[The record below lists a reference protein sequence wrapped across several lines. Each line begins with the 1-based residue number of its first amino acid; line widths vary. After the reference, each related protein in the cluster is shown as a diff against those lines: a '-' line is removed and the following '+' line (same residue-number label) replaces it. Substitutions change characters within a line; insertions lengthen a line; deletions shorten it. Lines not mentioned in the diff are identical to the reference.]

1 MTHKINPDAPTKIE
15 GSAVQE
21 VDRRDFVKAAAA
33 VGATG
38 SIAGLAMPVWGAAPA
53 GDRLK
58 VGLVGCGGRGTGAA
72 NQAINADPGVMLW
85 AMGDVYEDRLKN
97 SYNGLKNQHGT
108 RVMVDQERQF
118 VGFDAIDK
126 VLESGVDVVILAT
139 PPGFRPDHLEKA
151 VTAKKHVFC
160 EKPMAT
166 DMPGLRRVME
176 SAKKAKSQGTQ
187 LMSGFCWR
195 YSMPERAMYGEI
207 NDGALGEIESIHS
220 TYHTGPLGTRART
233 PEMTDM
239 DFELRN
245 WQHQNWLSGD
255 IIVEQAVHSVD
266 KMNWA
271 MGNKPPVKATALAGR
286 GLREGAERGDIF
298 DHFAVIYEWENG
310 ARGFLTCRQVPNCSN
325 DNTDWIAGS
334 KGIGFVNGWAP
345 RQSNLKFNDGAT
357 SFRFKGATPSMYQTE
372 HNELFKA
379 IRDGELINDGDWMT
393 QSVAMGLMGR
403 EAGYS
408 GRTITW
414 DEIMNSQ
421 KEIVPADP
429 KFGPRPPIVIPQPG
443 VYKFS

>member
-1 MTHKINPDAPTKIE
+1 MTNTNSDDQITTQ
-15 GSAVQE
+15 GSAAGGVA
-21 VDRRDFVKAAAA
+21 RRDFVKVAAA
-33 VGATG
+33 VGATS
-38 SIAGLAMPVWGAAPA
+38 SIAGLAMPVWGATPA

-97 SYNGLKNQHGT
+97 SYNGLKNEHGT

-176 SAKKAKSQGTQ
+176 TAKKAKSQGTQ

-220 TYHTGPLGTRART
+220 TYHTGPLGTLART

-239 DFELRN
+239 DFQLRN

-255 IIVEQAVHSVD
+255 IIAEQAVHSID

-286 GLREGAERGDIF
+286 GLREGPERGDIF
-298 DHFAVIYEWENG
+298 DHFAVIYEWDNG
-310 ARGFLTCRQVPNCSN
+310 ARGFLTCRQVANCSN

-334 KGIGFVNGWAP
+334 KGIGYVNGWAP

-357 SFRFKGATPSMYQTE
+357 TFRFKGETPNMYQTE

-379 IRDGELINDGDWMT
+379 IRDGELVNDGDWMT
-393 QSVAMGLMGR
+393 QSVAMALLGR

-414 DEIMNSQ
+414 EEIMNSQ
-421 KEIVPADP
+421 NEIVPADP

>member
-1 MTHKINPDAPTKIE
+1 MTKMNPDTPTKTK
-15 GSAVQE
+15 GSAAE
-21 VDRRDFVKAAAA
+21 GVDRRDFVKTAAA
-33 VGATG
+33 VGAAG

-58 VGLVGCGGRGTGAA
+58 VGLIGCGGRGTGAA

-85 AMGDVYEDRLKN
+85 SMGDVYEDRLKN

-151 VTAKKHVFC
+151 VAAKKHVFC

-166 DMPGLRRVME
+166 DMPGLRRVMA
-176 SAKKAKSQGTQ
+176 SAKKAKGQGTQ

-195 YSMPERAMYGEI
+195 YSLPERAMYGEI

-239 DFELRN
+239 DFQLRN

-286 GLREGAERGDIF
+286 GLREGPERGDIF

-310 ARGFLTCRQVPNCSN
+310 ARGFLTCRQVANCSN

-334 KGIGFVNGWAP
+334 KGIGYVNGWAP

-357 SFRFKGATPSMYQTE
+357 TFRYKGDTPSMYQNE

-421 KEIVPADP
+421 KEIVPTDP
-429 KFGPRPPIVIPQPG
+429 KFGPRPAIVIPQPG

>member
-1 MTHKINPDAPTKIE
+1 MTKMNPHTPTKTK
-15 GSAVQE
+15 GSATQG
-21 VDRRDFVKAAAA
+21 VDRRDFVKTAAA
-33 VGATG
+33 VGAAG

-58 VGLVGCGGRGTGAA
+58 VGLIGCGGRGTGAA

-85 AMGDVYEDRLKN
+85 SMGDVYEDRLKN

-151 VTAKKHVFC
+151 VAAKKHVFC

-166 DMPGLRRVME
+166 DMPGLRRVMA
-176 SAKKAKSQGTQ
+176 SAKKAKGQGTQ

-195 YSMPERAMYGEI
+195 YSLPERAMYGEI

-239 DFELRN
+239 DFQLRN

-286 GLREGAERGDIF
+286 GLREGPERGDIF

-310 ARGFLTCRQVPNCSN
+310 ARGFLTCRQVANCSN

-334 KGIGFVNGWAP
+334 KGIGYVNGWAP

-357 SFRFKGATPSMYQTE
+357 TFRYKGDTPSMYQNE

-421 KEIVPADP
+421 KEIVPTDP
-429 KFGPRPPIVIPQPG
+429 KFGPRPAIVIPQPG

>member
-15 GSAVQE
+15 GSAVQG

-126 VLESGVDVVILAT
+126 VLETGVDVVILST

-151 VTAKKHVFC
+151 VAAKKHVFC

>member
-1 MTHKINPDAPTKIE
+1 
-15 GSAVQE
+15 
-21 VDRRDFVKAAAA
+21 
-33 VGATG
+33 
-38 SIAGLAMPVWGAAPA
+38 
-53 GDRLK
+53 
-58 VGLVGCGGRGTGAA
+58 
-72 NQAINADPGVMLW
+72 
-85 AMGDVYEDRLKN
+85 
-97 SYNGLKNQHGT
+97 
-108 RVMVDQERQF
+108 
-118 VGFDAIDK
+118 
-126 VLESGVDVVILAT
+126 
-139 PPGFRPDHLEKA
+139 
-151 VTAKKHVFC
+151 
-160 EKPMAT
+160 MAT
-166 DMPGLRRVME
+166 DMPGLRRVMA
-176 SAKKAKSQGTQ
+176 SAKKAKGQGTQ

-195 YSMPERAMYGEI
+195 YSLPERAMYGEI

-239 DFELRN
+239 DFQLRN

-286 GLREGAERGDIF
+286 GLREGPERGDIF

-310 ARGFLTCRQVPNCSN
+310 ARGFLTCRQVANCSN

-334 KGIGFVNGWAP
+334 KGIGYVNGWAP

-357 SFRFKGATPSMYQTE
+357 TFRYKGDTPSMYQNE

-421 KEIVPADP
+421 KEIVPTDP
-429 KFGPRPPIVIPQPG
+429 KFGPRPAIVIPQPG

>member
-15 GSAVQE
+15 NAAVQG

-126 VLESGVDVVILAT
+126 VLESDVDVIILAT
-139 PPGFRPDHLEKA
+139 PPGFRPDHLEKS
-151 VTAKKHVFC
+151 VSAKKHVFC

-207 NDGALGEIESIHS
+207 NDGALGEIESVHS

-255 IIVEQAVHSVD
+255 IIVEQAVHCVD

-357 SFRFKGATPSMYQTE
+357 AFRFKGATPSMYQTE

>member
-1 MTHKINPDAPTKIE
+1 MTNTNSDDQITTQ
-15 GSAVQE
+15 GSAAGGVA
-21 VDRRDFVKAAAA
+21 RRDFVKVAAA
-33 VGATG
+33 VGATS
-38 SIAGLAMPVWGAAPA
+38 SIAGLAMPVWGATPA

-97 SYNGLKNQHGT
+97 SYNGLKNEHGT

-176 SAKKAKSQGTQ
+176 TAKKAKSQGTQ

-220 TYHTGPLGTRART
+220 TYHTGPLGTLART

-239 DFELRN
+239 DFQLRN

-255 IIVEQAVHSVD
+255 IIAEQAVHSID

-271 MGNKPPVKATALAGR
+271 MGNKPPVNATALAGR
-286 GLREGAERGDIF
+286 GLREGPERGDIF
-298 DHFAVIYEWENG
+298 DHFAVIYEWDNG
-310 ARGFLTCRQVPNCSN
+310 ARGFLTCRQVANCSN

-334 KGIGFVNGWAP
+334 KGIGYVNGWAP

-357 SFRFKGATPSMYQTE
+357 TFRFKGETPNMYQTE

-379 IRDGELINDGDWMT
+379 IRDGELVNDGDWMT
-393 QSVAMGLMGR
+393 QSVAMALLGR

-414 DEIMNSQ
+414 EEIMNSQ
-421 KEIVPADP
+421 NEIVPADP

>member
-1 MTHKINPDAPTKIE
+1 
-15 GSAVQE
+15 
-21 VDRRDFVKAAAA
+21 
-33 VGATG
+33 
-38 SIAGLAMPVWGAAPA
+38 
-53 GDRLK
+53 
-58 VGLVGCGGRGTGAA
+58 
-72 NQAINADPGVMLW
+72 
-85 AMGDVYEDRLKN
+85 
-97 SYNGLKNQHGT
+97 
-108 RVMVDQERQF
+108 
-118 VGFDAIDK
+118 
-126 VLESGVDVVILAT
+126 
-139 PPGFRPDHLEKA
+139 
-151 VTAKKHVFC
+151 
-160 EKPMAT
+160 MAT

>member
-1 MTHKINPDAPTKIE
+1 
-15 GSAVQE
+15 
-21 VDRRDFVKAAAA
+21 
-33 VGATG
+33 
-38 SIAGLAMPVWGAAPA
+38 
-53 GDRLK
+53 
-58 VGLVGCGGRGTGAA
+58 
-72 NQAINADPGVMLW
+72 
-85 AMGDVYEDRLKN
+85 
-97 SYNGLKNQHGT
+97 
-108 RVMVDQERQF
+108 MVDQERQF

-151 VTAKKHVFC
+151 VAAKKHVFC

-176 SAKKAKSQGTQ
+176 SAKKAKGQGTQ

-195 YSMPERAMYGEI
+195 YSLPERAMYGEI

-239 DFELRN
+239 DFQLRN

-286 GLREGAERGDIF
+286 GLREGPERGDIF

-310 ARGFLTCRQVPNCSN
+310 ARGFLTCRQVANCSN

-334 KGIGFVNGWAP
+334 KGIGYVNGWAP

-357 SFRFKGATPSMYQTE
+357 TFRYKGETPSMYQNE

-421 KEIVPADP
+421 KEIVPTDP
-429 KFGPRPPIVIPQPG
+429 KFGPRPAIVIPQPG

>member
-15 GSAVQE
+15 GSAVQG

>member
-15 GSAVQE
+15 NAAVQG

-126 VLESGVDVVILAT
+126 VLESDVDVVILAT
-139 PPGFRPDHLEKA
+139 PPGFRPDHLEKS
-151 VTAKKHVFC
+151 VSAKKHVFC

-207 NDGALGEIESIHS
+207 NDGALGEIESVHS

-357 SFRFKGATPSMYQTE
+357 AFRFKGATPSMYQTE

>member
-1 MTHKINPDAPTKIE
+1 MNPHIPTKTK
-15 GSAVQE
+15 GSATQG
-21 VDRRDFVKAAAA
+21 VDRRDFVKTAAA
-33 VGATG
+33 VGAAG

-58 VGLVGCGGRGTGAA
+58 VGLIGCGGRGTGAA

-85 AMGDVYEDRLKN
+85 SMGDVYEDRLKN

-151 VTAKKHVFC
+151 VAAKKHVFC

-176 SAKKAKSQGTQ
+176 SAKKAKGQGTQ

-195 YSMPERAMYGEI
+195 YSLPERAMYGEI

-239 DFELRN
+239 DFQLRN

-286 GLREGAERGDIF
+286 GLREGPERGDIF

-310 ARGFLTCRQVPNCSN
+310 ARGFLTCRQVANCSN

-334 KGIGFVNGWAP
+334 KGIGYVNGWAP

-357 SFRFKGATPSMYQTE
+357 TFRYKGETPSMYQNE

-421 KEIVPADP
+421 KEIVPTDP
-429 KFGPRPPIVIPQPG
+429 KFGPRPAIVIPQPG

>member
-15 GSAVQE
+15 NAAVQG

-126 VLESGVDVVILAT
+126 VLESDVDVIILAT
-139 PPGFRPDHLEKA
+139 PPGFRPDHLEKS
-151 VTAKKHVFC
+151 VSAKKHVFC

-207 NDGALGEIESIHS
+207 NDGALGEIESVHS

-357 SFRFKGATPSMYQTE
+357 AFRFKGATPSMYQTE

-421 KEIVPADP
+421 KETVPADP

>member
-1 MTHKINPDAPTKIE
+1 MTNTNSDDQITTQ
-15 GSAVQE
+15 GSAGGGVA
-21 VDRRDFVKAAAA
+21 RRDFVKVAAA
-33 VGATG
+33 VGATS
-38 SIAGLAMPVWGAAPA
+38 SIAGLAMPVWGATPA

-97 SYNGLKNQHGT
+97 SYNGLKNEHGT

-118 VGFDAIDK
+118 VGFEAIDK

-176 SAKKAKSQGTQ
+176 TAKKAKSQGTQ

-220 TYHTGPLGTRART
+220 TYHTGPLGTLART

-239 DFELRN
+239 DFQLRN

-255 IIVEQAVHSVD
+255 IIAEQAVHSID

-286 GLREGAERGDIF
+286 GLREGPERGDIF
-298 DHFAVIYEWENG
+298 DHFAVIYEWDNG
-310 ARGFLTCRQVPNCSN
+310 ARGFLTCRQVANCSN

-334 KGIGFVNGWAP
+334 KGIGYVNGWAP

-357 SFRFKGATPSMYQTE
+357 TFRFKGETPNMYQTE

-379 IRDGELINDGDWMT
+379 IRDGELVNDGDWMT
-393 QSVAMGLMGR
+393 QSVAMALLGR

-414 DEIMNSQ
+414 EEIMNSQ
-421 KEIVPADP
+421 NEIVPADP

>member
-1 MTHKINPDAPTKIE
+1 MTHKMNPDAPTKIE
-15 GSAVQE
+15 NAAAQG

-126 VLESGVDVVILAT
+126 VLESDVDVVILAT
-139 PPGFRPDHLEKA
+139 PPGFRPDHLEKS
-151 VTAKKHVFC
+151 VSAKKHVFC

-255 IIVEQAVHSVD
+255 IIVEQAVHCVD

>member
-1 MTHKINPDAPTKIE
+1 MTKMNPDTPTKTK
-15 GSAVQE
+15 GSAAE
-21 VDRRDFVKAAAA
+21 GVDRRDFVKTAAA
-33 VGATG
+33 VGAAG

-58 VGLVGCGGRGTGAA
+58 VGLIGCGGRGTGAA

-85 AMGDVYEDRLKN
+85 SMGDVYEDRLKN

-151 VTAKKHVFC
+151 VAAKKHVFC

-176 SAKKAKSQGTQ
+176 SAKKAKGQGTQ

-195 YSMPERAMYGEI
+195 YSLPERAMYGEI

-239 DFELRN
+239 DFQLRN

-286 GLREGAERGDIF
+286 GLREGPERGDIF

-310 ARGFLTCRQVPNCSN
+310 ARGFLTCRQVANCSN

-334 KGIGFVNGWAP
+334 KGIGYVNGWAP

-357 SFRFKGATPSMYQTE
+357 TFRYKGETPSMYQNE

-421 KEIVPADP
+421 KEIVPTDP
-429 KFGPRPPIVIPQPG
+429 KFGPRPAIVIPQPG

>member
-15 GSAVQE
+15 GSAVQG
-21 VDRRDFVKAAAA
+21 VDRRNFVKAAAA

-126 VLESGVDVVILAT
+126 VLETGVDVVILST

-151 VTAKKHVFC
+151 VAAKKHVFC

-429 KFGPRPPIVIPQPG
+429 QFGPRPPIVIPQPG

>member
-1 MTHKINPDAPTKIE
+1 MTKKNPDASTKTD
-15 GSAVQE
+15 GSAAQE

-139 PPGFRPDHLEKA
+139 PPGFRPDHLEKSVA
-151 VTAKKHVFC
+151 AKKHVFC

-166 DMPGLRRVME
+166 DMPGLRRVMDT
-176 SAKKAKSQGTQ
+176 AKKAKSQGTQ

-271 MGNKPPVKATALAGR
+271 MGNRPPAKCTALAGR

-298 DHFAVIYEWENG
+298 DHFAVIYEWDNG

-334 KGIGFVNGWAP
+334 KGIGYVNGWAP

-357 SFRFKGATPSMYQTE
+357 TFRFKGATPNMYQTE

-393 QSVAMGLMGR
+393 QSVAMGIMGR

>member
-1 MTHKINPDAPTKIE
+1 
-15 GSAVQE
+15 
-21 VDRRDFVKAAAA
+21 
-33 VGATG
+33 
-38 SIAGLAMPVWGAAPA
+38 MPVWGAAPA

-58 VGLVGCGGRGTGAA
+58 VGLIGCGGRGTGAA

-85 AMGDVYEDRLKN
+85 SMGDVYEDRLKN

-151 VTAKKHVFC
+151 VAAKKHVFC

-176 SAKKAKSQGTQ
+176 SAKKAKGQGTQ

-195 YSMPERAMYGEI
+195 YSLPERAMYGEI

-239 DFELRN
+239 DFQLRN

-286 GLREGAERGDIF
+286 GLREGPERGDIF

-310 ARGFLTCRQVPNCSN
+310 ARGFLTCRQVANCSN

-334 KGIGFVNGWAP
+334 KGIGYVNGWAP

-357 SFRFKGATPSMYQTE
+357 TFRYKGETPSMYQNE

-421 KEIVPADP
+421 KEIVPTDP
-429 KFGPRPPIVIPQPG
+429 KFGPRPAIVIPQPG

>member
-1 MTHKINPDAPTKIE
+1 MTKMNPDTPTKTK
-15 GSAVQE
+15 GSAAQG
-21 VDRRDFVKAAAA
+21 VDRRDFVKTAAA
-33 VGATG
+33 VGAAG

-58 VGLVGCGGRGTGAA
+58 VGLIGCGGRGTGAA

-85 AMGDVYEDRLKN
+85 SMGDVYEDRLKN

-151 VTAKKHVFC
+151 VAAKKHVFC

-166 DMPGLRRVME
+166 DMPGLRRVMA
-176 SAKKAKSQGTQ
+176 SAKKAKGQGTQ

-195 YSMPERAMYGEI
+195 YSLPERAMYGEI

-239 DFELRN
+239 DFQLRN

-286 GLREGAERGDIF
+286 GLREGPERGDIF

-310 ARGFLTCRQVPNCSN
+310 ARGFLTCRQVANCSN

-334 KGIGFVNGWAP
+334 KGIGYVNGWAP

-357 SFRFKGATPSMYQTE
+357 TFRYKGDTPSMYQNE

-421 KEIVPADP
+421 KEIVPTDP
-429 KFGPRPPIVIPQPG
+429 KFGPRPAIVIPQPG

>member
-1 MTHKINPDAPTKIE
+1 MTNTNSDDQITTQ
-15 GSAVQE
+15 GSAAGGVA
-21 VDRRDFVKAAAA
+21 RRDFVKVAAA
-33 VGATG
+33 VGATS
-38 SIAGLAMPVWGAAPA
+38 SIAGLAMPVWGATPA

-97 SYNGLKNQHGT
+97 SYNGLKNEHGT

-118 VGFDAIDK
+118 VGFEAIDK

-176 SAKKAKSQGTQ
+176 TAKKAKSQGTQ

-220 TYHTGPLGTRART
+220 TYHTGPLGTLART

-239 DFELRN
+239 DFQLRN

-255 IIVEQAVHSVD
+255 IIAEQAVHSID

-286 GLREGAERGDIF
+286 GLREGPERGDIF
-298 DHFAVIYEWENG
+298 DHFAVIYEWDNG
-310 ARGFLTCRQVPNCSN
+310 ARGFLTCRQVANCSN

-334 KGIGFVNGWAP
+334 KGIGYVNGWAP

-357 SFRFKGATPSMYQTE
+357 TFRFKGETPNMYQTE

-379 IRDGELINDGDWMT
+379 IRDGELVNDGDWMT
-393 QSVAMGLMGR
+393 QSVAMALLGR

-414 DEIMNSQ
+414 EEIMNSQ
-421 KEIVPADP
+421 NEIVPADP

>member
-1 MTHKINPDAPTKIE
+1 MTKMNPHIPTKTK
-15 GSAVQE
+15 GSATQG
-21 VDRRDFVKAAAA
+21 VDRRDFVKTAAA
-33 VGATG
+33 VGAAG

-58 VGLVGCGGRGTGAA
+58 VGLIGCGGRGTGAA

-85 AMGDVYEDRLKN
+85 SMGDVYEDRLKN

-151 VTAKKHVFC
+151 VAAKKHVFC

-176 SAKKAKSQGTQ
+176 SAKKAKGQGTQ

-195 YSMPERAMYGEI
+195 YSLPERAMYGEI

-239 DFELRN
+239 DFQLRN

-286 GLREGAERGDIF
+286 GLREGPERGDIF

-310 ARGFLTCRQVPNCSN
+310 ARGFLTCRQVANCSN

-334 KGIGFVNGWAP
+334 KGIGYVNGWAP

-357 SFRFKGATPSMYQTE
+357 TFRYKGDTPSMYQNE

-421 KEIVPADP
+421 KEIVPTDP
-429 KFGPRPPIVIPQPG
+429 KFGPRPAIVIPQPG

>member
-1 MTHKINPDAPTKIE
+1 
-15 GSAVQE
+15 
-21 VDRRDFVKAAAA
+21 
-33 VGATG
+33 
-38 SIAGLAMPVWGAAPA
+38 
-53 GDRLK
+53 
-58 VGLVGCGGRGTGAA
+58 
-72 NQAINADPGVMLW
+72 MLW

-118 VGFDAIDK
+118 VGLRRDRQGAGEWRGRGDPGDAAR
-126 VLESGVDVVILAT
+126 LPARPSRESRS
-139 PPGFRPDHLEKA
+139 P
-151 VTAKKHVFC
+151 AKKHVFC

-176 SAKKAKSQGTQ
+176 SAKKAKGQGTQ

-195 YSMPERAMYGEI
+195 YAMPERAMYGEI
-207 NDGALGEIESIHS
+207 NDGALGEIESVHS
-220 TYHTGPLGTRART
+220 TYHTGPLGNPGANAR
-233 PEMTDM
+233 D
-239 DFELRN
+239 DR
-245 WQHQNWLSGD
+245 H
-255 IIVEQAVHSVD
+255 
-266 KMNWA
+266 
-271 MGNKPPVKATALAGR
+271 
-286 GLREGAERGDIF
+286 GLRVAELAAPELAVRRHHRRAGGAQRRQDELGDGQPVRRSKCNGAGGAWASGRCRAWRHLRSLRGDLRVGERRSRLPDLPPGAQLLQRQHRLDRGEQGHRLRERMGAE
-298 DHFAVIYEWENG
+298 AVES
-310 ARGFLTCRQVPNCSN
+310 QVQRRRH
-325 DNTDWIAGS
+325 D
-334 KGIGFVNGWAP
+334 
-345 RQSNLKFNDGAT
+345 

-421 KEIVPADP
+421 NEIVPADP

>member
-15 GSAVQE
+15 GSAVQG
-21 VDRRDFVKAAAA
+21 VDRRNFVKAAAA

-126 VLESGVDVVILAT
+126 VLETGVDVVILST

-151 VTAKKHVFC
+151 VAAKKHVFC

-255 IIVEQAVHSVD
+255 IIVELLGKGRHVNPAPRIRRDRIDRKSAHGRCSRICS
-266 KMNWA
+266 
-271 MGNKPPVKATALAGR
+271 MGRIWHQDAP
-286 GLREGAERGDIF
+286 
-298 DHFAVIYEWENG
+298 
-310 ARGFLTCRQVPNCSN
+310 ARGRPAFPIIQRRADRHHTTQLSMRSR
-325 DNTDWIAGS
+325 ARRHR
-334 KGIGFVNGWAP
+334 NGRHP
-345 RQSNLKFNDGAT
+345 GQLLQPVG
-357 SFRFKGATPSMYQTE
+357 
-372 HNELFKA
+372 HA
-379 IRDGELINDGDWMT
+379 IN
-393 QSVAMGLMGR
+393 QF
-403 EAGYS
+403 
-408 GRTITW
+408 
-414 DEIMNSQ
+414 Q
-421 KEIVPADP
+421 
-429 KFGPRPPIVIPQPG
+429 RPLNR
-443 VYKFS
+443 